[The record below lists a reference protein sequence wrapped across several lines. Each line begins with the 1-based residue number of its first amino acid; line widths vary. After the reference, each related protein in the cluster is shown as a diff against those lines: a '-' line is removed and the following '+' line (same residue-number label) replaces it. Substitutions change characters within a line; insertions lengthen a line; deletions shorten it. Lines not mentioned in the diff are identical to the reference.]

1 MIEIDNLIVKVGDFK
16 IEVDE
21 MIVDNGEY
29 AVLMGPSGT
38 GKTILLET
46 IAGFRA
52 PIKGEIK
59 INGKNV
65 TNLPPDKRNVS
76 YVPQDYALWP
86 NMNVYDNISYGLKL
100 KKIDKEKIHKK
111 VLEIVEIMEI
121 KDLLNRYPSTLS
133 GGEKQR
139 VALARALIIDP
150 EAILLD
156 EPLSNLDTKTKEQI
170 KDFIIYLHKK
180 LRFTAIHVTHNPL
193 EAIELGNKVAI
204 MIKGK
209 VLQVG
214 TPIEI
219 FSNPRNLEIAWLHGK
234 PNIIIGEII
243 GMKEGV
249 AIIKIEDLK
258 IAAIYDKEPILG
270 SKVMAIL
277 RPEDIVLSKKFLK
290 TSARNVIECIIKEV
304 DEKGGLINIKLE
316 HNNFKMEALITKGS
330 YEDLK
335 LSPGKKVYA
344 SFKASALKILT
355 MK

>member
-1 MIEIDNLIVKVGDFK
+1 MIEIFNLMMKVEDFK
-16 IEVDE
+16 IEVKE
-21 MIVDNGEY
+21 MVVNNGEY

-46 IAGFRA
+46 IAGFRT

-65 TNLPPDKRNVS
+65 TNLPPDKRNIS

-86 NMNVYDNISYGLKL
+86 HMNVYENIAYGLKL
-100 KKIDKEKIHKK
+100 KKVEKKEIHRK
-111 VLEIVEIMEI
+111 VLEIAEVMEI
-121 KDLLNRYPSTLS
+121 KDLLNRYPLTLS

-150 EAILLD
+150 EVILLD
-156 EPLSNLDTKTKEQI
+156 EPLSNLDTKTKNQI

-180 LRFTAIHVTHNPL
+180 LGFTAIHVTHDPL
-193 EAIELGNKVAI
+193 EAIELGNKIAI
-204 MIKGK
+204 IINGK
-209 VLQVG
+209 VLQAG

-219 FSNPRNLEIAWLHGK
+219 FSNPKNLEVAWLHGK

-243 GMKEGV
+243 EIKEGI

-258 IAAIYDKEPILG
+258 IAAIYEKEPILG

-277 RPEDIVLSKKFLK
+277 RPEDIVLSKESLK

-304 DEKGGLINIKLE
+304 NEKGGLINIKLE
-316 HNNFKMEALITKGS
+316 HNSFIIEALITKGS

-335 LSPGKKVYA
+335 LFPGEKVYA
-344 SFKASALKILT
+344 SFKASAIKILT

>member
-1 MIEIDNLIVKVGDFK
+1 MIEISNLIVKAGDFK

-21 MIVDNGEY
+21 MTINSGEY
-29 AVLMGPSGT
+29 SVLMGPSGT

-46 IAGFRA
+46 IAGFRT

-59 INGKNV
+59 INRKNV

-86 NMNVYDNISYGLKL
+86 HMNVYDNIAYGLKL
-100 KKIDKEKIHKK
+100 KKVEKREIRKK
-111 VLEIVEIMEI
+111 VLEIAEIMGI
-121 KDLLNRYPSTLS
+121 RDLLNRYPLTLS

-139 VALARALIIDP
+139 VALARALIVDP

-156 EPLSNLDTKTKEQI
+156 EPLSNLDTKTKDQI
-170 KDFIIYLHKK
+170 KDFIIYLHKE

-219 FSNPRNLEIAWLHGK
+219 FSNPKNLEVAWLHGK

-243 GMKEGV
+243 EIKEGI
-249 AIIKIEDLK
+249 AIIKIEDLNLT
-258 IAAIYDKEPILG
+258 AIYDKEPILG
-270 SKVMAIL
+270 SKVLAIL
-277 RPEDIVLSKKFLK
+277 RPEDIIISKEFLK
-290 TSARNVIECIIKEV
+290 TSARNIIECIVKEV
-304 DEKGGLINIKLE
+304 DEKGGLVNIKLE
-316 HNNFKMEALITKGS
+316 HNNFRIEALITKGS

-335 LSPGKKVYA
+335 LLPGKRIYA

-355 MK
+355 IK